1 MVGVMNAAQEWVL
14 RPRKVAMMRCHT
26 WAAAN
31 LCQGDTAILET
42 TGTVWAISDSVGPL
56 VTGTVV
62 AHAGA
67 VRQIADVRGKP
78 HTEDLQRLF
87 RLLIAAI
94 VPDVW
99 VQPAHVRTVRGL
111 RSSRN
116 RLGTPATMI
125 RNRLHRLLHRHNL
138 KVGENGLTDAA
149 WWESQPLGAPE
160 NLHRRQALAL
170 PSASNGLR
178 FSRPTEPS
186 GGGSAGAS
194 G

>member
-1 MVGVMNAAQEWVL
+1 
-14 RPRKVAMMRCHT
+14 
-26 WAAAN
+26 
-31 LCQGDTAILET
+31 
-42 TGTVWAISDSVGPL
+42 
-56 VTGTVV
+56 
-62 AHAGA
+62 
-67 VRQIADVRGKP
+67 
-78 HTEDLQRLF
+78 
-87 RLLIAAI
+87 
-94 VPDVW
+94 
-99 VQPAHVRTVRGL
+99 VRTVRGL
-111 RSSRN
+111 RSSCN

-125 RNRLHRLLHRHNL
+125 RNRLHRHNL

-149 WWESQPLGAPE
+149 WWDSQPLGAPE